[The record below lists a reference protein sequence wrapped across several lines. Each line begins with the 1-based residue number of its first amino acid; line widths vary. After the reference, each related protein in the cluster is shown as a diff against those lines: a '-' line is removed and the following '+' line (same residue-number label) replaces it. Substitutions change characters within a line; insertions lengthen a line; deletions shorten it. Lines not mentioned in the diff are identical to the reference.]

1 MLCNLSYIYFF
12 ECKVPNIWK
21 MADIAPLPKTKDI
34 EDFNKDLRPI
44 SLTSTLSK
52 IAEDFII
59 QHDLKP
65 KLLNVIDP
73 NQFGFIPGSST
84 KFALIS
90 MLHKWLTATD
100 GSGSAVRVILLDYR
114 KAFDLVDNNPLVAK
128 LHEYGIKPTVLN
140 WIVDFLRNRFQRVKL
155 DSDCYSD
162 FLHVPAGVPQGTKLG
177 PWLFLAMINDLRLSD
192 DSLKDNIMWK
202 YADDTT
208 ISEVIPRFGSSAL
221 QSVVDKS
228 VNWSDQNKLHLHP
241 AKCKELRI
249 QFGKRECM
257 VEPIIMNGQH
267 LEIVKSA
274 KILGMTFSD
283 DLKWNKHIGIVVL
296 KASKRLYLLKQL
308 RRAGVEEKHL
318 IGFYNACIRSI
329 LEYVCEVFH
338 SNLPTYLS
346 DDLERVQRRAMRLI
360 FPGIRYREALEQGN
374 LVTI

>member
-1 MLCNLSYIYFF
+1 
-12 ECKVPNIWK
+12 
-21 MADIAPLPKTKDI
+21 MADIVPLPKAKDI

-114 KAFDLVDNNPLVAK
+114 KAFDLVDNNLLVAK

-162 FLHVPAGVPQGTKLG
+162 FLHVPAGVSQGTKLG

-192 DSLKDNIMWK
+192 NSLKDMWK

-208 ISEVIPRFGSSAL
+208 ISKVIPRFGSSAL
-221 QSVVDKS
+221 QSVVNES
-228 VNWSDQNKLHLHP
+228 VIKINYTYTQLN
-241 AKCKELRI
+241 AK
-249 QFGKRECM
+249 
-257 VEPIIMNGQH
+257 N
-267 LEIVKSA
+267 
-274 KILGMTFSD
+274 
-283 DLKWNKHIGIVVL
+283 
-296 KASKRLYLLKQL
+296 
-308 RRAGVEEKHL
+308 
-318 IGFYNACIRSI
+318 
-329 LEYVCEVFH
+329 
-338 SNLPTYLS
+338 
-346 DDLERVQRRAMRLI
+346 
-360 FPGIRYREALEQGN
+360 
-374 LVTI
+374 